1 MTFGLT
7 QLAAAPLANSPSG
20 LWQVAMTLVRRLS
33 ASRRARRRNR
43 ISAGTLSADWLRR
56 HEVESAKHRDAH
68 YG

>member
-7 QLAAAPLANSPSG
+7 QLVAAPRENSRSG
-20 LWQVAMTLVRRLS
+20 LWQVATTLVRRWG
-33 ASRRARRRNR
+33 AYRRARWRNR
-43 ISAGTLSADWLRR
+43 ISAGELSADWLRR